1 MKAQA
6 AFVRPDG
13 AVHLHAK
20 AAVDL
25 DLPIVIDPGD
35 AELNHPLRLN
45 NAFED
50 FAVTIF
56 LVALDCRFDGLED
69 FGDRLEELTFIRIA
83 LFDDLEDFLN

>member
-1 MKAQA
+1 MKTQA

-13 AVHLHAK
+13 AVHLHAE

-25 DLPIVIDPGD
+25 DLPFVIDPGD

-50 FAVTIF
+50 FAVAIF
-56 LVALDCRFDGLED
+56 LVTLDCRFDGLED
-69 FGDRLEELTFIRIA
+69 FGDRLQEFRFIRIA
-83 LFDDLEDFLN
+83 LSDDLDDFLN